1 MMRILDHIMLAIL
14 AIGLIVLY
22 LLREC
27 HLDIYYILAGV
38 LVLLLA
44 LAAMLLQSKR
54 RTRAKANK
62 DANK

>member
-1 MMRILDHIMLAIL
+1 MMRILDRIMLAIL

-22 LLREC
+22 LLQEC

-54 RTRAKANK
+54 RTRAKAKK

>member
-1 MMRILDHIMLAIL
+1 MMRILDRIMLAIL

-44 LAAMLLQSKR
+44 LVAMLLQSKR
-54 RTRAKANK
+54 RAHAKANK
-62 DANK
+62 NANE